1 MIIYIK
7 SKKKIYNKLKYTKTK
22 PHQPKVEFLR
32 THISINLQQR
42 CKKNNLPKYEKK
54 KKIKRERERERER
67 EITFRVGKICIKW
80 EKEL

>member
-32 THISINLQQR
+32 TQILINLQQR

-54 KKIKRERERERER
+54 KKLRERERER
-67 EITFRVGKICIKW
+67 EITFCVGKLCIKW